1 VGLAQDALDRGLIAR
16 RRLEREQAGCDPLE
30 VALGLLDEQR
40 SELVF

>member
-1 VGLAQDALDRGLIAR
+1 VRLAEDAVNGDLVVR
-16 RRLEREQAGCDPLE
+16 RRLERKQARSDALE